1 MTPVPIYVNLN
12 EFFTNL
18 SMIGYPME
26 KRGLIMSSIA
36 LAQTVLEEVYRRDMR
51 QAIGH
56 SLAVAKG
63 VADDGL
69 SAESQAIAICHDV
82 KEDGKI
88 RKLGELSQDEDPFR
102 PVADADIFSYFGA
115 EYGAK
120 MVYGIDALTI
130 HRGNSRKDYYNW
142 FATDV
147 VRKDPEIL
155 IIRLRDRE
163 NFHRYPFNGE
173 KAKEIA
179 KCEDTLG
186 DFRKMT
192 EDSILLLPDYLRPKA
207 EKIHRAIQLLA
218 KNQLDGLN
226 HPRSKYHVT

>member
-1 MTPVPIYVNLN
+1 MTPVPIYLNLN
-12 EFFTNL
+12 EYFTNL
-18 SMIGYPME
+18 PLIGYPME

-36 LAQTVLEEVYRRDMR
+36 FAQTVLEEVYRRDMR
-51 QAIGH
+51 AAIGH

-88 RKLGELSQDEDPFR
+88 RKIGELLADEDPFR
-102 PVADADIFSYFGA
+102 SVADADIHSYFGP
-115 EYGAK
+115 EYGDE

-130 HRGNSRKDYYNW
+130 HRGNSRKDYYDW
-142 FATDV
+142 FAKELV
-147 VRKDPEIL
+147 PRKPEIL

-186 DFRKMT
+186 DFRQMT
-192 EDSILLLPDYLRPKA
+192 EDSILILPEYLKAKA
-207 EKIHRAIQLLA
+207 EKIHQAIQALA

-226 HPRSKYHVT
+226 HPRSKYFVT